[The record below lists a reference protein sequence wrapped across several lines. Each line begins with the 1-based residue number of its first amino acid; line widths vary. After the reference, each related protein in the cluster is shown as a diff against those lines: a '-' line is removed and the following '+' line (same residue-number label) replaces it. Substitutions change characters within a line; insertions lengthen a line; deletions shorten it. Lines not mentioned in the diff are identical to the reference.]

1 MHMAEHGLSAFDAA
15 AILILLAATLGYVN
29 HRFLRLPSSV
39 GLTVMGAIAS
49 LIIVAVGAIFPALG
63 LTQGVERFLLGIDFH
78 TTLMDG
84 MLSFLLFAGALHVD
98 WVAMQ
103 RGRWAIALLA
113 TLGVLLSTLI
123 VGAGL
128 FVIAQLA
135 ALPIPLIWCMVFGAL
150 ISPTDPV
157 AVMAIMKRTAVPDDL
172 QAMVAGESLFNDG
185 VGVVIFSIL
194 LTVAVGSEQFAL
206 PSAVTAFVQEAVGGA
221 ALGAAVGYIAFRA
234 MRSIDE
240 YNVEVMISLAVV
252 MAGYSVAHWLHVS
265 GPVAMA
271 VAGLLIGNAGVAH
284 AMSDETQDYL
294 IKFWALVDE
303 ILNAVLFLLI
313 GMEVII
319 IVGQPHL
326 LVLGLA
332 AIPLVLAAR
341 ALSVIGPLVLVRRTV
356 TLGRQTVPTLVWGGL
371 RGGISI
377 ALALSLPAGPVRDA
391 IIAITFVVVL
401 FAVIIQGA
409 TIGGLISRLD
419 DTAAPRD

>member
-1 MHMAEHGLSAFDAA
+1 MHMAEYGLSAFDAA

-49 LIIVAVGAIFPALG
+49 LIIVAMGAIVPALG

-271 VAGLLIGNAGVAH
+271 VAGLLIGNAGIAH